1 MTVHVLRNLVVSVL
15 LPVVELLRSGACSH
29 LVSLPHNVCLDD
41 LETVFPA
48 VDDKP
53 RRNVLSCL
61 VSLHGLEPLVDL
73 IVHVVLEQAH
83 VHVGPVGGEGD
94 GSVKLLVIGGEGVG
108 VSSSSTLSS
117 TQALL
122 LLLDHTSECI
132 TKYELEVL
140 IERLIGFPRFI
151 PLIDRKES
159 CNDNFLEGLIEK
171 GKH

>member
-1 MTVHVLRNLVVSVL
+1 M

-41 LETVFPA
+41 LETVVPA

-94 GSVKLLVIGGEGVG
+94 GSVKLLGVVGEGVG
-108 VSSSSTLSS
+108 DGVLLVVVGEDGGGDELLVVGAKVSAAYSLSILSS
-117 TQALL
+117 TQASLFLL
-122 LLLDHTSECI
+122 RSHFR
-132 TKYELEVL
+132 VH
-140 IERLIGFPRFI
+140 
-151 PLIDRKES
+151 
-159 CNDNFLEGLIEK
+159 N
-171 GKH
+171 